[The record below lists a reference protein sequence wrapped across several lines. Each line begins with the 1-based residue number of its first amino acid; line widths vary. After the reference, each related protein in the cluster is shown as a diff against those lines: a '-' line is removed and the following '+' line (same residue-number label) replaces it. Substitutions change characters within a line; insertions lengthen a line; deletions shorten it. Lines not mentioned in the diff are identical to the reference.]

1 MLAAPF
7 VTILTRKYSHRP
19 PMVAGIM
26 LLAVGY
32 VSASFSTRVWQL
44 YIAQGALVG
53 LGVGFTYVPSIAIIS
68 QWFQKRRSLAN
79 GISAAGSGIGGLI
92 FSFMTDAVIQNVSL
106 AWSFRVTALVSCS
119 MLLVATA
126 VMRNRNESIRPHQHG
141 FDLKLVRRTD
151 VQLLLSW
158 AFISMLGYVVL
169 LYSLPDFAHS
179 IRLSSGQAATINALL
194 NLGTAIGRPFI
205 GVLSDKYGRYEIAL
219 ALTCACGVSCF
230 VIWLPSATYGPTIV
244 FSIVSG
250 AILGVFWVVS
260 VPVHSW
266 NPATLNADSMARLL
280 ALSVLKL
287 QDSGS
292 CNLSCH
298 CPGYL

>member
-1 MLAAPF
+1 MLA
-7 VTILTRKYSHRP
+7 
-19 PMVAGIM
+19 GIT

-32 VSASFSTRVWQL
+32 ISASFSTRVWQL
-44 YIAQGALVG
+44 YIGQGALVG
-53 LGVGFTYVPSIAIIS
+53 LGVGFTYIPSIAIIS

-92 FSFMTDAVIQNVSL
+92 FSFMTEAVIQNVSL

-126 VMRNRNESIRPHQHG
+126 VMKNRNEAIRPHQRG
-141 FDLKLVRRTD
+141 LDLKLVRQTD

-169 LYSLPDFAHS
+169 LYTLPDFAHS
-179 IRLSSGQAATINALL
+179 IGLSSGQAATINALL

-205 GVLSDKYGRYEIAL
+205 GILSDKYGRFEIAL
-219 ALTCACGVSCF
+219 ALTFACGVSCF
-230 VIWLPSATYGPTIV
+230 TIWLPSTTYGATIV

-260 VPVHSW
+260 MP
-266 NPATLNADSMARLL
+266 TLRFETIHTQLL
-280 ALSVLKL
+280 II
-287 QDSGS
+287 
-292 CNLSCH
+292 
-298 CPGYL
+298 

>member
-1 MLAAPF
+1 
-7 VTILTRKYSHRP
+7 
-19 PMVAGIM
+19 MVAGIM